1 MDKERESDDFMG
13 TNWKGFGSKS
23 ECVWMENDEDND
35 GVQVGP
41 KAGLS
46 LEIFRKQKKIIN
58 LSLR

>member
-1 MDKERESDDFMG
+1 VGSLWRAEC
-13 TNWKGFGSKS
+13 KGFDSKS